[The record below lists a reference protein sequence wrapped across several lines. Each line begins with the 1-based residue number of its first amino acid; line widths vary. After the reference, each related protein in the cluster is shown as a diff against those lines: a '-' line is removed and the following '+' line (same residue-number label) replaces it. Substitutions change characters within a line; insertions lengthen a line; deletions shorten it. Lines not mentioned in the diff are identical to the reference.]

1 MRAGSSSVT
10 VFMRD
15 NCTSLVLIVQLSH
28 GSCLMAGE
36 GETGSLTQAAL
47 ATSAGICACDSK
59 DAFMSFHAQSLVSC
73 PQPMVKDS
81 ECVDLQ
87 ITVLCDPGYPDRI
100 IYPWICAS
108 AGYMELIK
116 L

>member
-1 MRAGSSSVT
+1 
-10 VFMRD
+10 MRD

-59 DAFMSFHAQSLVSC
+59 DALMSFHAVSGIMSTARGEGFRVCGSADHCSL
-73 PQPMVKDS
+73 
-81 ECVDLQ
+81 
-87 ITVLCDPGYPDRI
+87 
-100 IYPWICAS
+100 
-108 AGYMELIK
+108 
-116 L
+116 